1 MSRILTIADQ
11 SLLDNIL
18 DELPEFKHME
28 AVSYLVSVYG
38 TENESE
44 YFEGNKYEHLYK
56 FTENEIVDYF
66 GDDLLS
72 EYENHYLMAWI
83 DKDYLY
89 RNVDLDKVLGLHS
102 DKDILDNISES
113 SIIKYLELQGFK
125 VEEETKWKTNQL

>member
-44 YFEGNKYEHLYK
+44 YFEGNKYEHLDK

-66 GDDLLS
+66 GDDLLL
-72 EYENHYLMAWI
+72 EYENHHLMAWI

-113 SIIKYLELQGFK
+113 SIIKYLELQGYK
-125 VEEETKWKTNQL
+125 VEEVIK

>member
-44 YFEGNKYEHLYK
+44 YFDKDEHLDK

-66 GDDLLS
+66 GYDLLL
-72 EYENHYLMAWI
+72 EYENNDLMAWI

-89 RNVDLDKVLGLHS
+89 RNVDLDEVLGLHS

-113 SIIKYLELQGFK
+113 SIIKYLELQGYK
-125 VEEETKWKTNQL
+125 VEEVIKWKTNQL

>member
-18 DELPEFKHME
+18 DQLPEFKHME

-44 YFEGNKYEHLYK
+44 YFDENKYEHLDK

-89 RNVDLDKVLGLHS
+89 RNVDLDEVLGLHS

-113 SIIKYLELQGFK
+113 SIIKYLELQGYK
-125 VEEETKWKTNQL
+125 VEEVIKWKTNQL

>member
-1 MSRILTIADQ
+1 
-11 SLLDNIL
+11 
-18 DELPEFKHME
+18 ME

-44 YFEGNKYEHLYK
+44 YFDENKYEHLDK

-89 RNVDLDKVLGLHS
+89 RNVDLDEVLGLHS

-113 SIIKYLELQGFK
+113 SIIKYLELQGYK
-125 VEEETKWKTNQL
+125 VEEVIK

>member
-1 MSRILTIADQ
+1 MSKRILTIADQ

-18 DELPEFKHME
+18 GQLPEFKHME

-44 YFEGNKYEHLYK
+44 YFDENKDEHLDK

-113 SIIKYLELQGFK
+113 SIIKYLELQGYK
-125 VEEETKWKTNQL
+125 VEEVIK

>member
-44 YFEGNKYEHLYK
+44 YFGGNKYEHLDK

-72 EYENHYLMAWI
+72 EYENHDLMAWI
-83 DKDYLY
+83 GKDYLY

-113 SIIKYLELQGFK
+113 SIIKYLELQGYK
-125 VEEETKWKTNQL
+125 VEEVIKWKTNQL